1 MISACTWTS
10 KSSLRDMS
18 SNYSKLEKI
27 YQLAKKKTV
36 EKWHSYCLKPPKL
49 CIVRSK
55 VTHFLLPQTRF
66 LEAQNRKLAKELKD
80 LQDRWGIET
89 KRIKQ
94 MYETEMTQL
103 RKLLDESDRAK
114 AELQVQVSSLEDR
127 EVELEAT

>member
-36 EKWHSYCLKPPKL
+36 EKWHSCCLKPPKL